1 MDAIFGS
8 FSVRLEI
15 FFTSQKLKYE
25 YLKYELNEKLE
36 KLWLLF
42 FSEFQIIK
50 DARRKPILK
59 YEGSNRKISKKKIEN
74 IILYLGATSPGDGS

>member
-8 FSVRLEI
+8 FSVRFEI

-36 KLWLLF
+36 KL
-42 FSEFQIIK
+42 
-50 DARRKPILK
+50 
-59 YEGSNRKISKKKIEN
+59 
-74 IILYLGATSPGDGS
+74 

>member
-8 FSVRLEI
+8 FSVRFEI
-15 FFTSQKLKYE
+15 CFTSQKLKYE

-50 DARRKPILK
+50 DVRKKPILK
-59 YEGSNRKISKKKIEN
+59 YEGSNRKILI
-74 IILYLGATSPGDGS
+74 

>member
-8 FSVRLEI
+8 VPFRQYLVRFEI
-15 FFTSQKLKYE
+15 CFTSQKLKYE
-25 YLKYELNEKLE
+25 YLKYELHKKLE
-36 KLWLLF
+36 KLLLLF

-59 YEGSNRKISKKKIEN
+59 YEGSNRKILTAKSKAIHRR
-74 IILYLGATSPGDGS
+74 